1 MGRAALPARDFVGKD
16 DFLLTYGDILVR
28 PETYH
33 QMVQRF
39 STAAFDGLLTVT
51 EGEDVTQGG
60 SISST
65 TPSVLPSWSK
75 NLLWNSWKPSEGRR
89 SQTGGPDLLQC
100 GHLRF
105 HASGF

>member
-1 MGRAALPARDFVGKD
+1 MGKD

-60 SISST
+60 INFFDDT
-65 TPSVLPSWSK
+65 FCLTKLVE
-75 NLLWNSWKPSEGRR
+75 KPSLE
-89 SQTGGPDLLQC
+89 QLET
-100 GHLRF
+100 LRKAF
-105 HASGF
+105 SNGDPIYYNAGIANASGF

>member
-1 MGRAALPARDFVGKD
+1 MGALSESISIPSSRPYKTVRGRAALPARDFVGKD

-51 EGEDVTQGG
+51 EG
-60 SISST
+60 
-65 TPSVLPSWSK
+65 K
-75 NLLWNSWKPSEGRR
+75 M
-89 SQTGGPDLLQC
+89 
-100 GHLRF
+100 
-105 HASGF
+105 